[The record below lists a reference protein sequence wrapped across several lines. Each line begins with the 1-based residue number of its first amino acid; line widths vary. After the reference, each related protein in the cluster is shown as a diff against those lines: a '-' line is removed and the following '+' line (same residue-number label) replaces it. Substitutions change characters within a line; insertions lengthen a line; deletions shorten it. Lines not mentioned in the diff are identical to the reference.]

1 MKIPQTWHKHYMCMI
16 CTNVDTINHQVDGV
30 VRDREHSEPRRGQNA
45 WMRNIH
51 HAWTSEIDGTKL
63 SHREKFTITT
73 LVHQSSEQSPRKYDI
88 GDDTTRWITVNPKVL
103 DQVRPRHR
111 YDASLA
117 RTTYLSK
124 WLFYNPRYLNLSP
137 RFDFQDPVAASSS
150 GLVPTLDMDYSEATG
165 KYLRGRVPYFE

>member
-1 MKIPQTWHKHYMCMI
+1 MNHSCTAGGPMKIPQTWHKHYMCMI

-45 WMRNIH
+45 WIQNIH

-88 GDDTTRWITVNPKVL
+88 GDDTTRWIRL
-103 DQVRPRHR
+103 PRR
-111 YDASLA
+111 A
-117 RTTYLSK
+117 RATIVYTEIP
-124 WLFYNPRYLNLSP
+124 YN
-137 RFDFQDPVAASSS
+137 S
-150 GLVPTLDMDYSEATG
+150 GPNAHLTLLGHTSN
-165 KYLRGRVPYFE
+165 F